1 MKRTRMN
8 KLKRLQERRAA
19 ITARIREEEKKLREE
34 EHRLDTRR
42 KILAGAW
49 ALEKA
54 ARDNEFSATM
64 MGELRTFLVRDDD
77 RALLGLPPLPEPAKP
92 ELAKPP
98 QKIAS

>member
-8 KLKRLQERRAA
+8 KLKRLKERQDALKL
-19 ITARIREEEKKLREE
+19 RIREEEKKVREE

-54 ARDNEFSATM
+54 TKDSDFSAM
-64 MGELRTFLVRDDD
+64 MMRELRTFLVRGDD
-77 RALLGLPPLPEPAKP
+77 RALLGLPPLPKRENSDA
-92 ELAKPP
+92 A
-98 QKIAS
+98 